1 MASNRIHSFLT
12 AKVRIAYATVIHLGE
27 WGLMSMRILIV
38 EDSVTMR
45 KVMEMTFAGED
56 AELLVVENGEL
67 ALQQGAA
74 FGPDVAFID
83 SSLPGIDGYEV
94 TRALKSDPGL
104 SSTAV
109 ILMASQHRPLD
120 AARASEVGADDHIL
134 KPFDTQEAIDK
145 ASGLA
150 GQVVAISDIPSV
162 PSARPATT
170 PAMPVAQR
178 SFRPTPPPLPVAQSA
193 PPMAATRIT
202 GAQVSISPG
211 TAASLRSSSP
221 PAKIVSAPPAQVAS
235 APPGQVSSAPPGQ
248 VASAPRGQVSSAPSG
263 QVASAPPAQVS
274 TTGPSSPLEA
284 AGASEALSHSV
295 VARLE
300 TLGLTPD
307 QVEGVLKL
315 SAEVVERVVW
325 EVVPD
330 LAEAMIREE
339 LHRLVGD

>member
-1 MASNRIHSFLT
+1 
-12 AKVRIAYATVIHLGE
+12 
-27 WGLMSMRILIV
+27 MRILIV

-56 AELLVVENGEL
+56 ADLLAVENGEL
-67 ALQQGAA
+67 AIQQGRD

-83 SSLPGIDGYEV
+83 ASLPGIDGYEV
-94 TRALKSDPGL
+94 TRAIKSDPQLAG
-104 SSTAV
+104 TAV

-120 AARASEVGADDHIL
+120 EARASEVGADAHIL

-145 ASGLA
+145 ATSLA
-150 GQVVAISDIPSV
+150 DQAEALYEAPSIPV
-162 PSARPATT
+162 ARPATS
-170 PAMPVAQR
+170 PPMPVAQP
-178 SFRPTPPPLPVAQSA
+178 SYRPTPPPLPLNGPSSR
-193 PPMAATRIT
+193 PMTPT
-202 GAQVSISPG
+202 PLSGAQVSVAPTS
-211 TAASLRSSSP
+211 AASLRSSSP
-221 PAKIVSAPPAQVAS
+221 AAKIVSS
-235 APPGQVSSAPPGQ
+235 AA
-248 VASAPRGQVSSAPSG
+248 A
-263 QVASAPPAQVS
+263 
-274 TTGPSSPLEA
+274 PLEA

-295 VARLE
+295 VERLE

-325 EVVPD
+325 EVVPE

>member
-1 MASNRIHSFLT
+1 MASNRIRSFLT
-12 AKVRIAYATVIHLGE
+12 AKVPIAYASDIHLGE

-67 ALQQGAA
+67 ALERGAA
-74 FGPDVAFID
+74 FSPDVAFID

-104 SSTAV
+104 SGTAV

-145 ASGLA
+145 ASALA
-150 GQVVAISDIPSV
+150 GEAEPVGFSDMPSIPV
-162 PSARPATT
+162 ARPATT
-170 PAMPVAQR
+170 PPRPVAQR
-178 SFRPTPPPLPVAQSA
+178 AHRPTPPPLPVGSTPQSA
-193 PPMAATRIT
+193 RRLSGTPIS
-202 GAQVSISPG
+202 GAQVSVAPG
-211 TAASLRSSSP
+211 TAASLHSSSP
-221 PAKIVSAPPAQVAS
+221 PAKIVSAPAAK
-235 APPGQVSSAPPGQ
+235 VSSAPPAQ
-248 VASAPRGQVSSAPSG
+248 FS
-263 QVASAPPAQVS
+263 SAPPAQFS
-274 TTGPSSPLEA
+274 SAPPASPLQA

-325 EVVPD
+325 EVVPE

-339 LHRLVGD
+339 LHRLIGD

>member
-1 MASNRIHSFLT
+1 
-12 AKVRIAYATVIHLGE
+12 
-27 WGLMSMRILIV
+27 MRILIV

-56 AELLVVENGEL
+56 AELLAVDSGEL
-67 ALQQGAA
+67 ALQHGRD

-83 SSLPGIDGYEV
+83 ASLPGIDGYEV
-94 TRALKSDPGL
+94 TRAFKSDPQLAG
-104 SSTAV
+104 TAV

-145 ASGLA
+145 ATNLA
-150 GQVVAISDIPSV
+150 GQVEALYEAASIPV
-162 PSARPATT
+162 PRPATT
-170 PAMPVAQR
+170 PPRPISQR
-178 SFRPTPPPLPVAQSA
+178 AYHPTPPPLPMNGPSSRPMAPSPMASA
-193 PPMAATRIT
+193 PIASRSPLSGT
-202 GAQVSISPG
+202 QVSVAPAGSP
-211 TAASLRSSSP
+211 SLRSSA
-221 PAKIVSAPPAQVAS
+221 PAAKV
-235 APPGQVSSAPPGQ
+235 VSSPA
-248 VASAPRGQVSSAPSG
+248 ASLQ
-263 QVASAPPAQVS
+263 
-274 TTGPSSPLEA
+274 A

-325 EVVPD
+325 EVVPE

>member
-1 MASNRIHSFLT
+1 MASNRIRSFLT
-12 AKVRIAYATVIHLGE
+12 AQVPIAYASDIHLGE

-67 ALQQGAA
+67 ALERGAA
-74 FGPDVAFID
+74 FAPDVAFID

-94 TRALKSDPGL
+94 TRALKADPGL
-104 SSTAV
+104 SGTAV

-145 ASGLA
+145 AGVLA
-150 GQVVAISDIPSV
+150 GQAEATGFSDMPSIPVV
-162 PSARPATT
+162 RPATT
-170 PAMPVAQR
+170 PPRPVAQR
-178 SFRPTPPPLPVAQSA
+178 THRPTPPPLPVSPAMQPARLSGT
-193 PPMAATRIT
+193 PIS
-202 GAQVSISPG
+202 GAQVSVSPG
-211 TAASLRSSSP
+211 TAPSLHASSP
-221 PAKIVSAPPAQVAS
+221 PAKIVSAPPDQF
-235 APPGQVSSAPPGQ
+235 SSAPP
-248 VASAPRGQVSSAPSG
+248 A
-263 QVASAPPAQVS
+263 
-274 TTGPSSPLEA
+274 SPLEA

-325 EVVPD
+325 EVVPE

-339 LHRLVGD
+339 LHRLIGD